1 MLGLRDGNVE
11 GWILMIENAFDEANE
26 FEGQRCV

>member
-1 MLGLRDGNVE
+1 MLGLRDGNAE
-11 GWILMIENAFDEANE
+11 GWILMIENTFDEANE